1 MMEFARERSHCHV
14 RARKDAVGGPRS
26 AGSLVRRE
34 WRKSEEGG
42 GVRHAH
48 SFAESLKMLKIL
60 PPLQRFPFHFFWQQ
74 GILYYAALRLQ
85 CAISPFYMKTVLLHK
100 CSGVIFE
107 QCRIS
112 ANYSYIE
119 SI

>member
-60 PPLQRFPFHFFWQQ
+60 PPLQRFPFHFFFFSPQ
-74 GILYYAALRLQ
+74 GILYYAALGLQ
-85 CAISPFYMKTVLLHK
+85 CAIYLFYMKTVLLDK
-100 CSGVIFE
+100 SSGVIFK
-107 QCRIS
+107 QCSRIS
-112 ANYSYIE
+112 ANYS
-119 SI
+119 